1 MQITSYEY
9 SLTKLKLY
17 TAKKT
22 TRATRNKIHDN
33 IKHSHSKYCTK
44 NSDRQIRKYYHI
56 LISAMWQRYCIKLLT
71 RNYGTNYID
80 QCIPK

>member
-44 NSDRQIRKYYHI
+44 KLRQTDKKI
-56 LISAMWQRYCIKLLT
+56 LPHF
-71 RNYGTNYID
+71 N
-80 QCIPK
+80 QCYVAKILY